1 MLFFL
6 KSQIKYLIYSDF
18 FVSLFIIPSV
28 FIVNIYRKNGK
39 HNFPKSTKKLEKS
52 GLSKIFNYLAKGY
65 FDDRLINR
73 NLPES
78 KSKNCL
84 IFLLYGKDLIPIF
97 ENSLISLK
105 NSNISI
111 DQIAYCQTDNE
122 YLFVNICKKYNV
134 KLISFNFG
142 VFLPNKNSTRIGT
155 KLFNNITKNKWS
167 IILKTFSL
175 GYDNVIYADVDIVFF
190 RNFIPYI
197 NKVSKIYKCGIQR
210 ESVPTY
216 PATCCTGF
224 MYFNKSAKKLLKK
237 LSLINKKHLFQS
249 HDQDMFNYIYL
260 NSKKISK
267 EFFIFPDSLFQ
278 CGLLY
283 KTHLNKKFTGMAE
296 DLKPYL
302 FHANFI
308 IGIKKKIKMLKFLS
322 LWFVNKKNK

>member
-1 MLFFL
+1 MKFY
-6 KSQIKYLIYSDF
+6 IKKVIKKLLYTDF
-18 FVSLFIIPSV
+18 VISLFINSAA
-28 FIVNIYRKNGK
+28 FIINIYNEAGR
-39 HNFPKSTKKLEKS
+39 HNFPRATNKLKKS
-52 GLSKIFNYLAKGY
+52 GLSKVFNYLTKEY
-65 FDDRLINR
+65 FDDRLIDT

-78 KSKNCL
+78 KNKNCL
-84 IFLLYGKDLIPIF
+84 IFLLHGIDLIPVF

-105 NSNISI
+105 KNNILI
-111 DQIAYCQTDNE
+111 DKVAYCEAGNE
-122 YLFVNICKKYNV
+122 NLFMNVCKKYNV
-134 KLISFNFG
+134 KLIALNFS
-142 VFLPNKNSTRIGT
+142 VILPNNNSARIGT
-155 KLFNNITKNKWS
+155 KLFNSITKNKWS

-216 PATCCTGF
+216 PANCCTGF

-237 LSLINKKHLFQS
+237 LFLINKKHLFQS

-302 FHANFI
+302 FHTNFI